1 MSACLVRLW
10 FLLMLLCTTPTLA
23 ATCAAAGAPGAAP
36 LGWQTYCW
44 IDFSGYNAA
53 QAESVSGQNYSI
65 LLNDGSTLTFNL
77 KATAGLVSQAT
88 PTLSGAAVGNSSFLM
103 IPGQPTLYTNVNGQ
117 VVDVTISQILIT
129 PPLGITA
136 VTSYAVVAADA
147 ESTNN
152 SEFVEFTTNGG
163 NWVVLDQVAPI
174 TGSTYPAVTNTGT
187 TFRSDG
193 AGNTGNVGAY
203 IVGSSN
209 PTTVTAKLGSGGFQ
223 GAMFAVRFASIS
235 LNKKIIGTRL
245 NPNDQFEYRI
255 TTTTSGALLA
265 QGTTFGTGNG
275 PFTAAVV
282 SFASGL
288 PITISESMAAGS
300 VSTLANY
307 NGRLSCLNP
316 SGSTT
321 TLPNN
326 LTTTSYNFG
335 ALQFGDQVV
344 CTFSNAP
351 FPRVRIA
358 KALRGSRLNTGD
370 QFTVNLLNGT
380 TITSPIIATA
390 TTTGTGATIST
401 GVSPAVLVTPGA
413 PLSFSE
419 VASGTTVLANYN
431 ASLQCTNSYVGST
444 TVLPTSL
451 LGSVSPTYGD
461 DITCTITNAGLPRL
475 SVSKTLIGN
484 RLLTNDQFTVRIQAG
499 ATTVA
504 SATTTGAGATIANG
518 VTPTILVAAGTS
530 YTIDEVA
537 ANTTVVAN
545 YGPAMLCTNATVG
558 STTVLT
564 GTLVPTVPTTI
575 TPTFGDNIT
584 CVIRNRPQPTI
595 LVSKVLGASRIN
607 NTDQF
612 IVRIRSGVTTVTSAA
627 TTGTNQTIA
636 GGNTGTVTVNSG
648 TTYTIDEITLG
659 TTTLSQYSSSL
670 TCVNLKAGATTVLP
684 TIVGGAVT
692 PTSGDS
698 IICTITNTPFPRL
711 AIAKQLDSNRITNT
725 DQFNVRIQ
733 NGATLIAGATTTGTG
748 NTVSTGATALTQVV
762 AGTNY
767 AFSELASGT
776 TNLANYASTML
787 CTNSNSTSPTLLP
800 TTPGSSI
807 TPLLGDTITCIITN
821 KAKNNIATVSV
832 SKASSVI
839 SDPINGVT
847 NPKRIPGAIV
857 RYFITVS
864 NTGLG
869 AVDASTLV
877 ITDPLP
883 ANVSV
888 FASTISGDP
897 IQFIDGIPA
906 SGLTYSYAS
915 NVSYTNQPGGVGP
928 FTYAP
933 ILDGAGYS
941 SGVTGIRIAPT
952 GTMSASSGAG
962 NPSFTIQ
969 FLVRIN

>member
-1 MSACLVRLW
+1 MKAYLASLW
-10 FLLMLLCTTPTLA
+10 FLLMLFCTTSTLA
-23 ATCAAAGAPGAAP
+23 ATCAAAGAPGAAQP
-36 LGWQTYCW
+36 GWQTYCW

-53 QAESVSGQNYSI
+53 QAESATGQNYSV

-77 KATAGLVSQAT
+77 KSTTGLISKAA
-88 PTLSGAAVGNSSFLM
+88 PTWSGAAVGNSSFLL
-103 IPGQPTLYTNVNGQ
+103 IPGQPTLYTNINGQ

-129 PPLGITA
+129 PPSGTTA

-147 ESTNN
+147 ESTDGN
-152 SEFVEFTTNGG
+152 EYLEFTTNGG
-163 NWVVLDQVAPI
+163 NWVILDQVAPI
-174 TGSTYPAVTNTGT
+174 TGSTYPTVTNTGT

-209 PTTVTAKLGSGGFQ
+209 PTTVTAKLGSGGLQ

-245 NPNDQFEYRI
+245 DPNDQFDYRI
-255 TTTTSGALLA
+255 TTTTNGTVLA
-265 QGTTFGTGNG
+265 AGTTFGAGNG

-288 PITISESMAAGS
+288 PITISESMATGS

-321 TLPNN
+321 VLPNN

-335 ALQFGDQVV
+335 SLQFGDQVV

-358 KALRGSRLNTGD
+358 KALKGSRLNAGD
-370 QFTVNLLNGT
+370 QFTVNLKNGT
-380 TITSPIIATA
+380 ANGAPIIATA
-390 TTTGTGATIST
+390 TTTGAGPTVTTGI
-401 GVSPAVLVTPGA
+401 SPAVLVTPGS

-419 VASGTTVLANYN
+419 TASGTTVLANYN
-431 ASLQCTNSYVGST
+431 ASLKCTNSYVGSA

-475 SVSKTLIGN
+475 SVSKTLVGT
-484 RLLTNDQFTVRIQAG
+484 RLLVNDQFTIRIQAG
-499 ATTVA
+499 STTVA
-504 SATTTGAGATIANG
+504 SATTTGTGASISNG
-518 VTPTILVAAGTS
+518 STPTILAVAGTS
-530 YTIDEVA
+530 YTIDEVG

-545 YGPAMLCTNATVG
+545 YGPSMNCTNATVG
-558 STTVLT
+558 SSTVLT
-564 GTLVPTVPTTI
+564 GVFVPTVPSTI
-575 TPTFGDNIT
+575 TPTFGDEIT
-584 CVIRNRPQPTI
+584 CFLRNRPQPTI
-595 LVSKVLGASRIN
+595 LVSKALGASRIN

-612 IVRIRSGVTTVTSAA
+612 TVRIRSGATTVSSA
-627 TTGTNQTIA
+627 TTTGNNQTVV
-636 GGNTGTVTVNSG
+636 GGNTGTVFVNSG
-648 TTYTIDEITLG
+648 TTYTIDETAPG
-659 TTTLSQYSSSL
+659 TPLSEYNSSL
-670 TCVNLKAGATTVLP
+670 SCINLKLGATTVLP
-684 TIVGGAVT
+684 TTVGGTVT
-692 PTSGDS
+692 PVNGDS
-698 IICTITNTPFPRL
+698 IICTITNTPLPRL
-711 AIAKQLDSNRITNT
+711 AINKVLGSSRIADT
-725 DQFNVRIQ
+725 DQFNVLIQ
-733 NGATLIAGATTTGTG
+733 NGATLIIGSTTTGTG
-748 NTVSTGATALTQVV
+748 STVSAGSTALTPVV
-762 AGTNY
+762 AGIPYT
-767 AFSELASGT
+767 FSELASGT
-776 TNLANYASTML
+776 TNLANYTSSMACSN
-787 CTNSNSTSPTLLP
+787 TNTISPTALP
-800 TTPGSSI
+800 STPGSTI
-807 TPLLGDTITCIITN
+807 TPLLGDRIICTIINT
-821 KAKNNIATVSV
+821 AKKTAATLNV

-857 RYFITVS
+857 RYLITVG
-864 NTGLG
+864 NAGLG
-869 AVDASTLV
+869 TVDADSLI
-877 ITDPLP
+877 ITDPLL
-883 ANVSV
+883 ANVNV
-888 FASTISGDP
+888 FASTSSGDP
-897 IQFIDGIPA
+897 IQFINGTPA

-928 FTYAP
+928 FTYTP
-933 ILDGAGYS
+933 VLDGAGYS

-952 GTMSASSGAG
+952 GTMAASTGAG